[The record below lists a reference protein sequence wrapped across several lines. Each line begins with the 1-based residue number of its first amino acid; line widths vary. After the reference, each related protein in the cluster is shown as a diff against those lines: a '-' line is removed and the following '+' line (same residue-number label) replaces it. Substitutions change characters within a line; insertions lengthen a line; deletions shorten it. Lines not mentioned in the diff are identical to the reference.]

1 MNKTVFKET
10 VLELKGLSVGYDSK
24 KPLLE
29 NVNLEIEKGE
39 IIALVGPSGSGK
51 TTLVKTIA
59 SIIPEISGE
68 ICILGE
74 CCADCLPSGN
84 VGYIPQRL
92 GLVNNK
98 TVMENVVFGSFHTMN
113 FVDVLFSNPS
123 NKITSEAM
131 SILESLEIGQKANE
145 QVKFLSGGERK
156 RVAVARTLLQKPK
169 IILADE
175 FLGELDDETS
185 ISVGFKMFNYV
196 KKSGSSIVFVDH
208 NPSRA
213 MGVSDKIFKVCEKKV
228 VELEKKD
235 QDVEISI

>member
-1 MNKTVFKET
+1 MSETVFKET
-10 VLELKGLSVGYDSK
+10 VLELKNLNVGYSSK
-24 KPLLE
+24 EPILK
-29 NVNLEIEKGE
+29 NINLEVEKGE
-39 IIALVGPSGSGK
+39 IIALVGPSGAGK
-51 TTLVKTIA
+51 TTLIKTIA
-59 SIIPEISGE
+59 SIIPQTSGE

-74 CCADCLPSGN
+74 CCVDCLPSGN

-98 TVMENVVFGSFHTMN
+98 TVIENIIFGKFHEMN
-113 FVDVLFSNPS
+113 FLDVFLSGP
-123 NKITSEAM
+123 NKEIIKEAM
-131 SILESLEIGQKANE
+131 KILESLEMKEKANE

-196 KKSGSSIVFVDH
+196 KKNKSSIIFVDH
-208 NPSRA
+208 NPARA
-213 MGVSDKIFKVCEKKV
+213 MGVSDKVFKVCESKV
-228 VELEKKD
+228 IKLDKQEKNVE
-235 QDVEISI
+235 VAI

>member
-1 MNKTVFKET
+1 MSETVFKET
-10 VLELKGLSVGYDSK
+10 VLELKNLNVGYGSK
-24 KPLLE
+24 EPILKDI
-29 NVNLEIEKGE
+29 NLEIEKGE
-39 IIALVGPSGSGK
+39 IIALVGPSGAGK
-51 TTLVKTIA
+51 TTLIKTIS
-59 SIIPEISGE
+59 SIIPQISGE

-84 VGYIPQRL
+84 IGYIPQRL

-98 TVMENVVFGSFHTMN
+98 TVIENVIFGKFHEMN
-113 FVDVLFSNPS
+113 FLDVFLSDP
-123 NKITSEAM
+123 NKEITKEAM
-131 SILESLEIGQKANE
+131 EILESLEIKEKANE

-196 KKSGSSIVFVDH
+196 KKNKSSIIFVDH
-208 NPSRA
+208 NPARA
-213 MGVSDKIFKVCEKKV
+213 MGVSDKIFKVCESKV
-228 VELEKKD
+228 VKLDKQEKN
-235 QDVEISI
+235 VEVAI

>member
-1 MNKTVFKET
+1 MNATVFKEI
-10 VLELKGLSVGYDSK
+10 VLELKNLSIGYDLK
-24 KPLLE
+24 KPILE

-39 IIALVGPSGSGK
+39 IIGLVGPSGAGK
-51 TTLVKTIA
+51 TTLLKTIA
-59 SIIPEISGE
+59 SIIPQISGE

-74 CCADCLPSGN
+74 CCAECVPSGN
-84 VGYIPQRL
+84 IGYIPQRL

-98 TVMENVVFGSFHTMN
+98 TVMENVVFGHFHKMN
-113 FVDVLFSNPS
+113 FFDVMLSNP
-123 NKITSEAM
+123 NDEVLKEATE
-131 SILESLEIGQKANE
+131 ILESLEISEKAND

-156 RVAVARTLLQKPK
+156 RVAIARTLLQKPK

-196 KKSGSSIVFVDH
+196 KKNGSSIIFVDH
-208 NPSRA
+208 NPARA

-228 VELEKKD
+228 IELGKKE

>member
-1 MNKTVFKET
+1 MNATVFKEI
-10 VLELKGLSVGYDSK
+10 VLELKNLSIGYDLK
-24 KPLLE
+24 KPILE

-39 IIALVGPSGSGK
+39 IIGLVGPSGAGK
-51 TTLVKTIA
+51 TTLLKTIA
-59 SIIPEISGE
+59 SIIPQISGE

-74 CCADCLPSGN
+74 CCAECVPSGN
-84 VGYIPQRL
+84 IGYIPQRL

-98 TVMENVVFGSFHTMN
+98 TVMENVVFGHFHKMN
-113 FVDVLFSNPS
+113 FFDVMLSNP
-123 NKITSEAM
+123 NDEVLKEATE
-131 SILESLEIGQKANE
+131 ILESLEISEKAND

-196 KKSGSSIVFVDH
+196 KKNGSSIIFVDH
-208 NPSRA
+208 NPARA

-228 VELEKKD
+228 IELDKKE

>member
-1 MNKTVFKET
+1 MNATVFKEI
-10 VLELKGLSVGYDSK
+10 VLELKNLSIGYDLK
-24 KPLLE
+24 KPILE

-39 IIALVGPSGSGK
+39 IIGLVGPSGAGK
-51 TTLVKTIA
+51 TTLLKTIA
-59 SIIPEISGE
+59 SIIPQISGE

-74 CCADCLPSGN
+74 CCAECVPSGN
-84 VGYIPQRL
+84 IGYIPQRL

-98 TVMENVVFGSFHTMN
+98 TVMENVVFGHFHKMN
-113 FVDVLFSNPS
+113 FFDVMLSNP
-123 NKITSEAM
+123 NDEVLKEATE
-131 SILESLEIGQKANE
+131 ILESLEISEKAND

-196 KKSGSSIVFVDH
+196 KKNGSSIIFVDH
-208 NPSRA
+208 NPARA

-228 VELEKKD
+228 IELGKKE

>member
-1 MNKTVFKET
+1 MNKTVFKQS
-10 VLELKGLSVGYDSK
+10 VLELKNLSIGYDSK
-24 KPLLE
+24 KPILE
-29 NVNLEIEKGE
+29 NINLEIEKGE
-39 IIALVGPSGSGK
+39 IVALVGPSGSGK

-84 VGYIPQRL
+84 IGYIPQRL

-98 TVMENVVFGSFHTMN
+98 TVMENVIFGNFHKMN
-113 FVDVLFSNPS
+113 FLDVLLSSPS
-123 NKITSEAM
+123 DEIISEAM
-131 SILESLEIGQKANE
+131 TILNSLEISQKANE

-196 KKSGSSIVFVDH
+196 KKNGSSIVFVDH

-228 VELEKKD
+228 IELEKKD

>member
-1 MNKTVFKET
+1 MNATVFKEI
-10 VLELKGLSVGYDSK
+10 VLELKNLSIGYDLK
-24 KPLLE
+24 KPILE

-39 IIALVGPSGSGK
+39 IIGLVGPSGAGK
-51 TTLVKTIA
+51 TTLLKTIA
-59 SIIPEISGE
+59 SIIPQISGE

-74 CCADCLPSGN
+74 CCAECVPSGN
-84 VGYIPQRL
+84 IGYIPQRL

-98 TVMENVVFGSFHTMN
+98 TVMENVVFGHFHKMN
-113 FVDVLFSNPS
+113 FFDVMLSNP
-123 NKITSEAM
+123 NDEVLKEATE
-131 SILESLEIGQKANE
+131 ILESLEISEKAND

-156 RVAVARTLLQKPK
+156 RVAIARTLLQKPK

-196 KKSGSSIVFVDH
+196 KKNGSSIIFVDH
-208 NPSRA
+208 NPARA

-228 VELEKKD
+228 IELDKKE